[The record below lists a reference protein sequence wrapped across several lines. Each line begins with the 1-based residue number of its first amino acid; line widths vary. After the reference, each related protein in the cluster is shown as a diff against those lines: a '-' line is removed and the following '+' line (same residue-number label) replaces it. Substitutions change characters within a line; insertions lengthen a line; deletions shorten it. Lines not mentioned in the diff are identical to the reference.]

1 MIVFISEPNGG
12 RSSSS
17 MVARCAVAGITDEYV
32 IVEVHQQDPDHN
44 RCIIVIEAPDV
55 TAEVDLFKAVST
67 LSGVADAALVVHNF
81 EDDAVVCSSNT

>member
-1 MIVFISEPNGG
+1 MNYSGVLVSAFPG
-12 RSSSS
+12 RY
-17 MVARCAVAGITDEYV
+17 DEMLRELDT
-32 IVEVHQQDPDHN
+32 IEGVEVHQQDP
-44 RCIIVIEAPDV
+44 V

>member
-1 MIVFISEPNGG
+1 MNYSGVLVSAFPG
-12 RSSSS
+12 RY
-17 MVARCAVAGITDEYV
+17 DEMLRELDT
-32 IVEVHQQDPDHN
+32 IEGVEDPDHN

>member
-1 MIVFISEPNGG
+1 MNYSGVLVSAFPG
-12 RSSSS
+12 RY
-17 MVARCAVAGITDEYV
+17 DEMLRELDT
-32 IVEVHQQDPDHN
+32 IEGVEVHQQDPDRN

-67 LSGVADAALVVHNF
+67 LSGVADVALIVHNF